1 MEQRWACATCLARCG
16 VPRKGCEARTTSE
29 GLEVLRWED
38 QRRVET
44 IEEGDT
50 EGGRKEGRQPTEQL
64 AEDTANRPHI
74 NGVGVGKVL
83 DNFRG
88 AVPARD
94 HVRGK
99 GGRGGCDAGAGGGDP
114 GGGGHKSRA
123 VVGLGLVRFFV
134 FACNVVRPGS
144 RRLGRC

>member
-29 GLEVLRWED
+29 GLEVSRWED

-99 GGRGGCDAGAGGGDP
+99 GGRGGCGAGAGGGDP

-123 VVGLGLVRFFV
+123 VVGLGPVRFFV
-134 FACNVVRPGS
+134 FACNVVRPGNG
-144 RRLGRC
+144 RLGRC